1 MTYRET
7 GRSVMEMGCPP
18 VIRQAIRRQL
28 AAVYAQEAEVYG
40 VVVDPELVMAD
51 ATLGDGLSPD
61 HLSEMAAS
69 ATNGAAA
76 PAATAAPATPAP
88 AMAAAPAPMT
98 DDGKDPK
105 RIAAGKQ
112 AWKTREAN
120 ANRGQTTAIAAKAP
134 RATASRATTRRKANG
149 ADKNRRGVKAFDT
162 KVRKYI
168 EAHPGASEAEARRAL
183 MQHTA
188 DARTRKAQERNN
200 PPPAPPKSSQT
211 RTPSRTTGRRLPA
224 NPAQQQEAARA

>member
-7 GRSVMEMGCPP
+7 GRSVMELGCPP
-18 VIRQAIRRQL
+18 VIRLAIRRQL
-28 AAVYAQEAEVYG
+28 AAVYAEEAEIYG

-61 HLSEMAAS
+61 HLSEMAVPV
-69 ATNGAAA
+69 TNGAAA

-88 AMAAAPAPMT
+88 AMAAVPMT

-105 RIAAGKQ
+105 RVAAGHQ

-120 ANRGQTTAIAAKAP
+120 ANNKGQTAAIAAKAP